1 VKAAAHD
8 QRGLDPE
15 PDILQVVIHRVR
27 ELLPAI
33 TDEQAQQVET
43 EARADLGGLR
53 ARVPKRKKHLSNE
66 QRQSIAR
73 EAIAATSTDQEITER
88 HGIGRATL
96 YRYVKM
102 GSGR

>member
-1 VKAAAHD
+1 MKAAEHD

-15 PDILQVVIHRVR
+15 PDILLVVIHRVR

-53 ARVPKRKKHLSNE
+53 ARVPKRKKHPSIK
-66 QRQSIAR
+66 QRQAIFQ
-73 EAIAATSTDQEITER
+73 EAMGSDSDAEITER
-88 HGIGRATL
+88 HGIHRATL
-96 YRYVKM
+96 YRLLKR
-102 GSGR
+102 GDGG